1 MDGRMSPRR
10 AIFITGAAQGIGA
23 ATAERFANAGWFVG
37 LYDLD
42 LAGVQALRD
51 RLGGENAIAG
61 RLDVRD
67 GAAWTPAL
75 QSFWDAA
82 QGRLDVLLNNAGIA
96 TSGDFESLPLST
108 HHAIVDVNLK
118 GVINGAHAGHEFL
131 RRHPGGGARLINLA
145 SASAIYGAAGLA
157 SYSATKFAVRGLTEA
172 LDLEWRAQG
181 IRVCDLWPLF
191 VSTKMVDS
199 FSLPTIRSL
208 GVRLTPED
216 VAGAIWTAAHHAG
229 HRVHWPV
236 GVQAHALYRAA
247 SWLPDRL
254 IRNVTARLSGHR

>member
-1 MDGRMSPRR
+1 MTRR

-23 ATAERFANAGWFVG
+23 ATAERFVREGWFVG
-37 LYDLD
+37 LHDVDLD
-42 LAGVQALRD
+42 GVQALRE
-51 RLGGENAIAG
+51 RLGPDNALAA

-67 GAAWTPAL
+67 TEAWTPSL
-75 QSFWDAA
+75 QHFWEQAG
-82 QGRLDVLLNNAGIA
+82 GRFDVLLNNAGIA
-96 TSGDFESLPLST
+96 SSGAFESLTLAT

-118 GVINGAHAGHEFL
+118 GVINGAHAGHDFL
-131 RRHPGGGARLINLA
+131 RRNPGGGARLINLA

-191 VSTKMVDS
+191 VSTKMVEGL
-199 FSLPTIRSL
+199 SLPTIRSL
-208 GVRLTPED
+208 GVRLTAQD
-216 VAGAIWTAAHHAG
+216 VANAIWKAANHAG

-236 GVQAHALYRAA
+236 GAQALGLYYAA
-247 SWLPDRL
+247 CWLPDRL
-254 IRNVTARLSGHR
+254 TRAVTARLSGHT

>member
-1 MDGRMSPRR
+1 MTRR

-23 ATAERFANAGWFVG
+23 ATAERFARAGWWVG
-37 LYDLD
+37 LFDVDLD
-42 LAGVQALRD
+42 GVQALRD
-51 RLGGENAIAG
+51 RLGPATAVAG
-61 RLDVRD
+61 RLDVRQ
-67 GAAWTPAL
+67 AEAWTPAL
-75 QSFWDAA
+75 QHFWDKAG
-82 QGRLDVLLNNAGIA
+82 GRLDVLLNNAGIA
-96 TSGDFESLPLST
+96 TSGAFESLPLTT
-108 HHAIVDVNLK
+108 HHTIVDVNLK

-131 RRHPGGGARLINLA
+131 RRNPGGGARLINLA

-191 VSTKMVDS
+191 VSTRMVEGLNLS
-199 FSLPTIRSL
+199 TIRSL
-208 GVRLTPED
+208 GVRLRPAD
-216 VAGAIWTAAHHAG
+216 VADAVWKAAHHRG

-247 SWLPDRL
+247 CWLPDRL
-254 IRNVTARLSGHR
+254 IRGVTARLSGQS

>member
-1 MDGRMSPRR
+1 MNGSPRR

-23 ATAERFANAGWFVG
+23 ATAERFAGAGWFVG
-37 LYDLD
+37 LYDLELD
-42 LAGVQALRD
+42 GAHALRD
-51 RLGGENAIAG
+51 RLGAHNALAG

-67 GAAWTPAL
+67 GVAWKSAL
-75 QSFWDAA
+75 QEFWDASG
-82 QGRLDVLLNNAGIA
+82 GRLDVLLNNAGIA
-96 TSGDFESLPLST
+96 TSGAFESLPLST

-118 GVINGAHAGHEFL
+118 GVINGAHAGHDFL
-131 RRHPGGGARLINLA
+131 RRHPGGGARLVNLA

-172 LDLEWRAQG
+172 LDLEWREQG

-191 VSTKMVDS
+191 VRTKMVDDL
-199 FSLPTIRSL
+199 SLPTIRSL
-208 GVRLTPED
+208 GVRLSPQE
-216 VAGAIWTAAHHAG
+216 VAEAVWKAVHHRG

-236 GVQAHALYRAA
+236 GVQSHALYRAA
-247 SWLPDRL
+247 SWLPDGL